1 MNHVEITLYIN
12 ELRLRAVE
20 EALAREGKSVEEKL
34 KEHFAFL
41 YEEIVPAEQ
50 QLCIEA
56 EIEKNDA
63 AEKAEAEARRR
74 FGVFR
79 IHENGESS
87 FFTSELFQTLMASA
101 YRYRLYEKGVLSSD
115 PASFAEG
122 LGNVE
127 YISEAEYEEL
137 CDRMPNDH
145 RIMLL
150 ADFDLDEGIASACQS
165 SDNAWWTYS
174 LKDLSTA
181 AFRAFRGYNKS
192 TQERSDI
199 FENSLVGKELSVSDE
214 SSNETEESDEDE
226 APVMHM

>member
-1 MNHVEITLYIN
+1 MS
-12 ELRLRAVE
+12 
-20 EALAREGKSVEEKL
+20 SV
-34 KEHFAFL
+34 
-41 YEEIVPAEQ
+41 
-50 QLCIEA
+50 
-56 EIEKNDA
+56 
-63 AEKAEAEARRR
+63 
-74 FGVFR
+74 
-79 IHENGESS
+79 
-87 FFTSELFQTLMASA
+87 
-101 YRYRLYEKGVLSSD
+101 

-192 TQERSDI
+192 AQERADI
-199 FENSLVGKELSVSDE
+199 FENSLVGKELNVSDE
-214 SSNETEESDEDE
+214 SSDETEESDEDE